1 MTSPHLET
9 FRAKGIDVIV
19 LDDPIDDF
27 WLSNTEGSDGK
38 TFQSIT
44 HEDVDIS
51 NVGEAKDETEKEEP
65 PVSEGLLETMKQ
77 SLEGVV
83 SDVRLSANL
92 EKSVAR
98 LIADKEAMNPQMER
112 MLRMQNPNFK
122 GSPKILEVNGKH
134 ALIQAMSSQTENG
147 NSEDLDKY
155 ARLLYDAAIIGEGE
169 AIDDPRDFADR
180 LVDVMEAA
188 LKQK

>member
-1 MTSPHLET
+1 
-9 FRAKGIDVIV
+9 
-19 LDDPIDDF
+19 
-27 WLSNTEGSDGK
+27 
-38 TFQSIT
+38 
-44 HEDVDIS
+44 
-51 NVGEAKDETEKEEP
+51 
-65 PVSEGLLETMKQ
+65 
-77 SLEGVV
+77 
-83 SDVRLSANL
+83 
-92 EKSVAR
+92 
-98 LIADKEAMNPQMER
+98 MNPQMER

>member
-1 MTSPHLET
+1 
-9 FRAKGIDVIV
+9 
-19 LDDPIDDF
+19 
-27 WLSNTEGSDGK
+27 
-38 TFQSIT
+38 
-44 HEDVDIS
+44 
-51 NVGEAKDETEKEEP
+51 
-65 PVSEGLLETMKQ
+65 
-77 SLEGVV
+77 
-83 SDVRLSANL
+83 
-92 EKSVAR
+92 
-98 LIADKEAMNPQMER
+98 MNPQMER

-155 ARLLYDAAIIGEGE
+155 ARLLYDTAIIGEGE

>member
-1 MTSPHLET
+1 
-9 FRAKGIDVIV
+9 
-19 LDDPIDDF
+19 
-27 WLSNTEGSDGK
+27 
-38 TFQSIT
+38 
-44 HEDVDIS
+44 
-51 NVGEAKDETEKEEP
+51 
-65 PVSEGLLETMKQ
+65 
-77 SLEGVV
+77 
-83 SDVRLSANL
+83 
-92 EKSVAR
+92 
-98 LIADKEAMNPQMER
+98 MNPQMER

-147 NSEDLDKY
+147 NSEDLKKY
-155 ARLLYDAAIIGEGE
+155 ARLLYDTAIIGEGE

>member
-1 MTSPHLET
+1 
-9 FRAKGIDVIV
+9 
-19 LDDPIDDF
+19 
-27 WLSNTEGSDGK
+27 
-38 TFQSIT
+38 
-44 HEDVDIS
+44 
-51 NVGEAKDETEKEEP
+51 
-65 PVSEGLLETMKQ
+65 MKK

-134 ALIQAMSSQTENG
+134 ALIQAMSSRTENG
-147 NSEDLDKY
+147 NSEDLDQY

-180 LVDVMEAA
+180 LVGVMEAA